1 MTFGITLWR
10 AWWMPAGLWL
20 VVMAAGLALRPPLP
34 VDETRYLAVAWEM
47 WRDGNFL
54 VPHLNGEAY
63 SHKPPLL
70 FWLINLGWGIFGLND
85 WWPRMVA
92 PLFGLG
98 SLFLTGALAQAESGA

>member
-1 MTFGITLWR
+1 MIYARNLYFIHHDRQGAGAGGRPVPGRRMTLSSK
-10 AWWMPAGLWL
+10 WWTPLGLWL

-70 FWLINLGWGIFGLND
+70 FWLINLGWGY
-85 WWPRMVA
+85 
-92 PLFGLG
+92 
-98 SLFLTGALAQAESGA
+98 SG